1 MRLSHGGPAERLVG
15 AVLVGGIDVDTRGG
29 QLHLIISV
37 TIATA
42 GPPRCSIV
50 ASCCRNRN
58 YPRIGGRI
66 VHSFT
71 VIARGGNYQDARL
84 LRRAHGRRKLGRSY
98 VRPQA
103 HVDDVDVIG
112 SCIVSIPALSPVD
125 TVYHVTQVAG
135 AVLVQHLHSVQIRVR
150 SHSDH
155 TLSVVLRGYD
165 PRHVCA
171 VAVVIIRSPVLPVAS
186 HLREGHVL
194 TLHVVGQVRM
204 IQVYPRVQDR
214 HVDAVTCGTPGCVG
228 GGICMNGLHPPR
240 CTLRGRVTTTIL
252 GRTARPRRLLQNCR
266 GTTRR

>member
-71 VIARGGNYQDARL
+71 VIARGGYYQDARL
-84 LRRAHGRRKLGRSY
+84 LRLTHGHRKIIRPRLA
-98 VRPQA
+98 VHPQA
-103 HVDDVDVIG
+103 HVDDVDVVG
-112 SCIVSIPALSPVD
+112 SCIVSIPALSPID

-194 TLHVVGQVRM
+194 TLHVVGQARM

-214 HVDAVTCGTPGCVG
+214 HVDAVTRRTPGCVG
-228 GGICMNGLHPPR
+228 GGIRTNTLHPP
-240 CTLRGRVTTTIL
+240 CLLYTSDAADDLLCVDL
-252 GRTARPRRLLQNCR
+252 GARRSI
-266 GTTRR
+266 